1 MHVKKLTSA
10 SKELKEDVMNDII
23 SLATTSNATTVAS
36 AVALIVVSTLF
47 GWQVYRIGQ
56 WMLEKAKQLI
66 AWCFWVLTRALA
78 GALAITVIATIVWF
92 LMN

>member
-1 MHVKKLTSA
+1 
-10 SKELKEDVMNDII
+10 MNDII

-36 AVALIVVSTLF
+36 TIILMAVATLF
-47 GWQVYRIGQ
+47 GVGVYRVGA
-56 WMLEKAKQLI
+56 WCLEKAKQLI
-66 AWCFWVLTRALA
+66 AWLFWVITRALA